1 MIIKKF
7 IPILISLL
15 MLFSIGAAA
24 AATTSVNTTQVI
36 HSAGIVKTNVETKN
50 SLPPN
55 ETVGNTTVSNAQF
68 LYLLTTATQNVYN
81 KKINAS
87 INVRSVS
94 DPTNPSET
102 VKSGNIYIS
111 EYITMTKSINSFISA
126 HSGALPNY
134 VSTSLGTMKYES
146 LIYMYSKILNYYNTN
161 KKLPNSVSV
170 KSWYTLTNPT
180 SLGQP
185 AHLNGTKYNQPTTL
199 LDGTKFTSTLLG
211 QNSLGYVLK
220 MGPFGTGTNKV
231 AVIIGVHPLEV
242 QTHIAMLNAIEALH
256 KSLTNVQIWIYC
268 VVVKN
273 GAVYSTGRMSGQL
286 LAQKYVVPNIDKS
299 SFKLVL
305 DTHGNTGNGAEEYSG
320 YPNFLFAPV
329 QNTQSTKFAS
339 KLTKS
344 VYTNGD
350 LIYHYI
356 KGTSP
361 AYVTIPIATNTG
373 APTLVYEQY
382 INQPNYAQVLYQHAI
397 QIIKAINAAF
407 P

>member
-15 MLFSIGAAA
+15 MLFSIGASA
-24 AATTSVNTTQVI
+24 AATTSFNTSQI
-36 HSAGIVKTNVETKN
+36 SHAAGIVKTNVETKN

-68 LYLLTTATQNVYN
+68 LYLLTTATKNLAN
-81 KKINAS
+81 KNTSS
-87 INVRSVS
+87 INLRNVS
-94 DPTNPSET
+94 NPTNPSET
-102 VKSGNIYIS
+102 VKSGT
-111 EYITMTKSINSFISA
+111 ITNTTYVAMANSINSYIKANSR
-126 HSGALPNY
+126 LPNY
-134 VSTSLGTMKYES
+134 VSTPLGTMKYES
-146 LIYMYSKILNYYNTN
+146 LIYMYSKILNYFNTY
-161 KKLPNSVSV
+161 KKLPNTVSV

-180 SLGQP
+180 SLGP
-185 AHLNGTKYNQPTTL
+185 YAVLNGTKVNQPTTL

-256 KSLTNVQIWIYC
+256 KSLTNVQIWVYC